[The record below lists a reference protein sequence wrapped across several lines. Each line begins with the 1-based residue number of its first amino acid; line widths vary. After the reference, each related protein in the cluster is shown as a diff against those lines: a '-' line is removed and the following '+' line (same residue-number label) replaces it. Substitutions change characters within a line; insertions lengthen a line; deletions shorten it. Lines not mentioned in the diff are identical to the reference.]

1 MQRARRSIFVKKKL
15 KKNHE
20 IVRDDLLI
28 VRPYKGK
35 DIWEVD
41 KFIGKKL
48 KINLNK
54 NKIIKAKYLK

>member
-1 MQRARRSIFVKKKL
+1 M
-15 KKNHE
+15 
-20 IVRDDLLI
+20 RDDLLI